1 MGLVLK
7 NWQEHSFVRNNV
19 REAMS
24 ENWPDRLDELDLIQ
38 KSKWLEIR
46 YKNCAQLLHNSFN
59 VTYAILLSHTQKFQP
74 PRGVD

>member
-24 ENWPDRLDELDLIQ
+24 ENWPDRLDELDLI
-38 KSKWLEIR
+38 KKING
-46 YKNCAQLLHNSFN
+46 Y
-59 VTYAILLSHTQKFQP
+59 
-74 PRGVD
+74 